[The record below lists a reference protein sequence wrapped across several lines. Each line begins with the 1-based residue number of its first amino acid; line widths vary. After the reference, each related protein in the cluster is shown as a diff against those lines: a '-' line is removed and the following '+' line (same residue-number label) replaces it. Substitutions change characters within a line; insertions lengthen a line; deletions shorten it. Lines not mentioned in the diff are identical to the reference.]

1 MWTEPIRLWLAALPC
16 CLSLAL
22 PLQGAETAAP
32 EDLVAARRCATY
44 APASMAE
51 LRRAEAAFRDLLQ
64 RREEAPATPDSAW
77 KELGFETLRVTDNG
91 VTWQVLREARGH
103 CRGQGLYLI
112 REGAAPELML
122 QVPHGYHDLHTDE
135 IALRLART
143 PVRVLAFNSVP
154 RRYSRRGEARDADL
168 AQREDSFFVALTRAF
183 AATFPTGRIVQLH
196 GFSREKRTTPA
207 GAGAAV
213 IVSAGT
219 RWPSP
224 GTEAVAACLQAQV
237 DAPVRLYPRDVREL
251 GGTGNLQGR
260 ILRGLA
266 HSGFVHV
273 ELSRAMRERLQRE
286 DTLSARFARCLS
298 SGMDTP

>member
-22 PLQGAETAAP
+22 PLQGAETAALK
-32 EDLVAARRCATY
+32 ELVAARRCDTY
-44 APASMAE
+44 APASMTE
-51 LRRAEAAFRDLLQ
+51 LQRAEAAFRGLLQ
-64 RREEAPATPDSAW
+64 RREETPVTPDSAW
-77 KELGFETLRVTDNG
+77 EELGFETLRVIDNG

-122 QVPHGYHDLHTDE
+122 QVPHGYHDLHTDD
-135 IALRLART
+135 IALRLAIT
-143 PVRVLAFNSVP
+143 PLRAIAFNSVP
-154 RRYSRRGEARDADL
+154 RHYSRHGAKRNADL
-168 AQREDSFFVALTRAF
+168 AQRTDSFFVALTRAF
-183 AATFPTGRIVQLH
+183 AATFPNGRIVQLH

-224 GTEAVAACLQAQV
+224 GTEAVAACLHAHV
-237 DAPVRLYPRDVREL
+237 DAPVRLYPRDVQEL
-251 GGTGNLQGR
+251 GGTRNLQGR
-260 ILRGLA
+260 ILRGQG

-273 ELSRAMRERLQRE
+273 ELSRAMRGRLQRE
-286 DTLSARFARCLS
+286 DTLSAHFARCLS